1 MEKLIFLCFLS
12 AFCFFSRER
21 DEDPVSLAGTE
32 WVQQLSSES
41 YITLKFISRTESE
54 LILTTGIL
62 HNIYRYTYDMK
73 ENITN
78 LRPRNQDHSP
88 LEGII
93 YKGQIDLVHILSGT
107 TIGTLYK
114 L

>member
-12 AFCFFSRER
+12 AFCFFSCER